1 MISDDIIP
9 KNKKINKKIG
19 CVLNLSS
26 KNLPVSKPKKIVIN
40 KFNPNCVIKA
50 KHFKKS
56 FKKYTSR
63 KYLVLKYF
71 WWLFMTYESF
81 SESDTQRIAE
91 SIAKKAKIGD
101 IFCLD
106 GELGTGKTV
115 FVKSFAKAIG
125 ISEYVSSPTFNI
137 INEYDGK
144 IKLYHFDVYRL
155 FDSDKPQENLNQNLN
170 YLYQLDYINYEDY
183 FYSNGICI
191 IEWAKSIKDII
202 PDYAY
207 WINISK
213 DLSHNDQNYRLIK
226 INKR

>member
-1 MISDDIIP
+1 MLKD
-9 KNKKINKKIG
+9 KKINKKIG
-19 CVLNLSS
+19 RVLNLSS

-106 GELGTGKTV
+106 GELGAGKTV

-125 ISEYVSSPTFNI
+125 IKEYVSSPTFNI
-137 INEYDGK
+137 INEYAGK

-155 FDSDKPQENLNQNLN
+155 FASDNSQTNQNPN
-170 YLYQLDYINYEDY
+170 YLSQMDYINHEDY
-183 FYSNGICI
+183 FYGDGICV

-207 WINISK
+207 WINISR
-213 DLSHNDQNYRLIK
+213 DLDHNNQNYRLIET
-226 INKR
+226 N